1 MQRHAD
7 EHQASGPTRH
17 MKYAA
22 ALRLKNA
29 DVFLLLSVI
38 LMNRSAASHAQRK
51 AAILLVKFYSF
62 LRHLY
67 LRPHVHQELSCT
79 RGSILPSPRPQ
90 GSVVRL
96 CQTVLQCLSFPPSPP
111 PSPPLLRAVYTFNSL
126 SIWCGSQRGG
136 VTRGR
141 RDEPFDLRWKAASLS
156 PHHRLVSFRLCCTQ
170 AECN

>member
-29 DVFLLLSVI
+29 DVFLLHSVI

-51 AAILLVKFYSF
+51 AEILLVKFYSF

-67 LRPHVHQELSCT
+67 LRPHVQLASSGIELHT
-79 RGSILPSPRPQ
+79 WLN
-90 GSVVRL
+90 
-96 CQTVLQCLSFPPSPP
+96 PP
-111 PSPPLLRAVYTFNSL
+111 PPDPGAVSYVSAKQFYSASASLLLLLLLHRCCVRFIHLIHSL
-126 SIWCGSQRGG
+126 SGAGVRGAGSPGG
-136 VTRGR
+136 EETSRLTCAGTQ
-141 RDEPFDLRWKAASLS
+141 PLFP
-156 PHHRLVSFRLCCTQ
+156 PHHRLVSSALH
-170 AECN
+170 AG